1 MASSSKQTSEDI
13 MNTELIHEAKETLIS
28 KVKENKKAAISIGAA
43 VVGAFALLFYVAS
56 NNKYEAIIPQQPEM
70 TSFRDQLRQQNLIEL
85 LAACNSK
92 LAEAYEVPQSFLLEC
107 DDYYREASNMSHAW
121 KVKPRLIEEMKAVEQ
136 NLQRFISKN

>member
-1 MASSSKQTSEDI
+1 
-13 MNTELIHEAKETLIS
+13 MNNELFNEAKETFIN

-43 VVGAFALLFYVAS
+43 VLGAFALLFFITS
-56 NNKYEAIIPQQPEM
+56 NKEEKRIIPQQPEM

-92 LAEAYEVPQSFLLEC
+92 LVEAYEVPQSFLLEC

-121 KVKPRLIEEMKAVEQ
+121 KVKPRLIEEMKAVKQ

>member
-1 MASSSKQTSEDI
+1 
-13 MNTELIHEAKETLIS
+13 MNTELIHEAKETLIE

-56 NNKYEAIIPQQPEM
+56 NNKYEPIIPTQPEM

-85 LAACNSK
+85 LAVCNSK

-107 DDYYREASNMSHAW
+107 DDYYREASNMSHTW
-121 KVKPRLIEEMKAVEQ
+121 KVKPRLIEEMKAVEA

>member
-1 MASSSKQTSEDI
+1 
-13 MNTELIHEAKETLIS
+13 MNNELFHEAKETLIS

-43 VVGAFALLFYVAS
+43 VVGAFALLFFLTS
-56 NNKYEAIIPQQPEM
+56 NKEEMPIIPQQPEM

-107 DDYYREASNMSHAW
+107 DDYYREASNMSAAW
-121 KVKPRLIEEMKAVEQ
+121 KVKPRLIDEMKAVEK

>member
-1 MASSSKQTSEDI
+1 
-13 MNTELIHEAKETLIS
+13 MNNELFHEAKETFIS
-28 KVKENKKAAISIGAA
+28 KVKENKKAVISIGAA
-43 VVGAFALLFYVAS
+43 VVGAFALLFFITS
-56 NNKYEAIIPQQPEM
+56 NKEEKHIIPQQPEM

-85 LAACNSK
+85 LAVCNSK

-121 KVKPRLIEEMKAVEQ
+121 KVKPRLIDEMKAVEK

>member
-1 MASSSKQTSEDI
+1 
-13 MNTELIHEAKETLIS
+13 MNAELFHEAKETLIS
-28 KVKENKKAAISIGAA
+28 KVKENKKAAISIGA
-43 VVGAFALLFYVAS
+43 VVLGAFALLFYVAS
-56 NNKYEAIIPQQPEM
+56 SKYEPIIPQQPEM

-92 LAEAYEVPQSFLLEC
+92 LVEAYEVPQSFLLEC

-121 KVKPRLIEEMKAVEQ
+121 KVKPRLIDEMKAVEK

>member
-1 MASSSKQTSEDI
+1 

-56 NNKYEAIIPQQPEM
+56 SKYEPVIPQQPEM

-85 LAACNSK
+85 LDACNST